1 MRAHFW
7 NLLAYKRWANFRVFD
22 ALKAVPDSTLS
33 KPQKIKFGSIIATA
47 QHVLNMD
54 VVWRARLSGEDHA
67 IRSRTPNSVLPI
79 ERLSIEQ
86 ERLDVWFLNSL
97 VDVNLDQIVRFTFLD
112 GQRGEMSASDI
123 LIHVVNHGTYH
134 RGHIADMLYDDDVV
148 PPITDYP
155 VFVREV
161 QSAD

>member
-1 MRAHFW
+1 MTAHFSD
-7 NLLAYKRWANFRVFD
+7 LLAYKRWANFRVFD
-22 ALKAVPDSTLS
+22 ALKAVPDSTLT
-33 KPQKIKFGSIIATA
+33 KPQKTKFGSIIATA

-54 VVWRARLSGEDHA
+54 VVWRARLLSADHA
-67 IRSRTPNSVLPI
+67 IRSRTPKSVFPI
-79 ERLSIEQ
+79 ERLSNEQ

-97 VDVNLDQIVRFTFLD
+97 ADISLDQVVRFAFLD
-112 GQRGEMSASDI
+112 GQIGEMSASDI

-134 RGHIADMLYDDDVV
+134 RGHIADMLYNEGAV

-161 QSAD
+161 QNAD